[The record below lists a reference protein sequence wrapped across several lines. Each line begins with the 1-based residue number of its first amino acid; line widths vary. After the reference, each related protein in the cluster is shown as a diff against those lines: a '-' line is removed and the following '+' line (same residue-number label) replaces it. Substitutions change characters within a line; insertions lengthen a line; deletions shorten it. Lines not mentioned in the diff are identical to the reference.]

1 MNSNGV
7 LDEEFMGSNQRAGNR
22 GLEKIRKTSPSI
34 IFPFSV
40 SAVYCIDCGN
50 RPINFFTVTRH
61 RIKPLTKNIYLKQ
74 QVPPQDVCYYRFS
87 GEKQTQQEN

>member
-22 GLEKIRKTSPSI
+22 GLEKIRKLLQKLFFLFLSVLHTALTVEIDPSI
-34 IFPFSV
+34 
-40 SAVYCIDCGN
+40 
-50 RPINFFTVTRH
+50 FFTVTRH